1 MVVVVVKQYQYQV
14 EVRSRGPAKA
24 PDAPGGVGG
33 GLREQERE
41 REIER
46 EREREREKR
55 GTKLRQGAGQAASL
69 APMWADEASEKVA
82 VHVAFEVVVVRCAE
96 GHCPRPRKK
105 KPRAVLSAPGRP
117 LSSAARQ

>member
-1 MVVVVVKQYQYQV
+1 MVVVVVVVVKQYQYQV

-33 GLREQERE
+33 GLCEQERE
-41 REIER
+41 RERDR
-46 EREREREKR
+46 ERER
-55 GTKLRQGAGQAASL
+55 GTKVRQGAGQAASL